1 MSRFSPIVRILYL
14 VISHLWPPSLS
25 VMQAPP
31 YKFIRSA
38 CMRTCMGYS
47 RPVMQCGP
55 NVITIILY
63 HVDKE
68 HVIVHGLVSVSG
80 YCTRRPCYNIII
92 YHTQI
97 VGFVYNVMGYGHP
110 M

>member
-25 VMQAPP
+25 VTQTPP

-80 YCTRRPCYNIII
+80 YCTRRPCYII